1 MIYQLDVYYF
11 LIASPKQ
18 LQLQA
23 GGDGHKLRA
32 VVVDVLHDDGN
43 DHLGPESAGGWPD
56 EPEGG
61 HLLPDHLSIVARV
74 ECLQSELSGQVPL
87 SDLDPG
93 LPIVPQLPVTPT
105 DGRHQAHCLRALLH
119 RQEEQPAVLPGDE
132 TNGAG
137 GLIHPG
143 VEEDPGVCAWC
154 LGDRVVK
161 LWGVVIDVDDGLGVQ
176 TALLKAVIVDVQ
188 TPT

>member
-43 DHLGPESAGGWPD
+43 NHLGPESAGGWPD

-74 ECLQSELSGQVPL
+74 ECLQSELSGQV
-87 SDLDPG
+87 S
-93 LPIVPQLPVTPT
+93 
-105 DGRHQAHCLRALLH
+105 LLES
-119 RQEEQPAVLPGDE
+119 RRTRVSV
-132 TNGAG
+132 
-137 GLIHPG
+137 PG
-143 VEEDPGVCAWC
+143 VWVTE
-154 LGDRVVK
+154 L
-161 LWGVVIDVDDGLGVQ
+161 
-176 TALLKAVIVDVQ
+176 
-188 TPT
+188 

>member
-56 EPEGG
+56 EPEGV

-74 ECLQSELSGQVPL
+74 KCLQSELSGQVPL

-105 DGRHQAHCLRALLH
+105 DGRHQ
-119 RQEEQPAVLPGDE
+119 GDG
-132 TNGAG
+132 TTGGG

-143 VEEDPGVCAWC
+143 
-154 LGDRVVK
+154 
-161 LWGVVIDVDDGLGVQ
+161 Q
-176 TALLKAVIVDVQ
+176 ALLQLDLPLLVTRLDPVLQHLQERVSVFIWYNFLFGR
-188 TPT
+188 